1 MKDKRK
7 IALLALLGFLA
18 FKGFKKAKA
27 KTPAGP
33 KEKVSDLFTIKV
45 KALQKFLK
53 VKVDGIPAG
62 ETNGALKK
70 QFGLP
75 YGNVKPENIDQYLND
90 LHIRKLF

>member
-18 FKGFKKAKA
+18 YKGFKKAKA
-27 KTPAGP
+27 KTPAEP
-33 KEKVSDLFTIKV
+33 QKKYSDLFTIKV
-45 KALQKFLK
+45 KALQSFLK

-75 YGNVKPENIDQYLND
+75 YGNVKPDNIDQYLAD
-90 LHIRKLF
+90 LHIRKW

>member
-18 FKGFKKAKA
+18 YKGFKKAKA
-27 KTPAGP
+27 STPTGTGLN
-33 KEKVSDLFTIKV
+33 VSDSFTKKV
-45 KALQKFLK
+45 KALQAFLK

-75 YGNVKPENIDQYLND
+75 YGNVKPENIDKYLAD
-90 LHIRKLF
+90 LHILKW